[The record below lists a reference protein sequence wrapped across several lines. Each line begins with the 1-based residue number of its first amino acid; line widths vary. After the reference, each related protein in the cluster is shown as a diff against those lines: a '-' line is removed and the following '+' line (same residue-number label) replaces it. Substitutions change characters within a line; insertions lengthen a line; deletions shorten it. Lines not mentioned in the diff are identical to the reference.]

1 MIPTNEIPIKDLAK
15 KYEEKLNKIKVALF
29 DVDGVLTDGKIFY
42 QGSEVGFNR
51 FFHTSDGYGLK
62 LLKKMGLVVG
72 IITGGSSLGV
82 VKRFELLGVDHVYKG
97 SEDKRGAY
105 LKIKEIEKC
114 QDDEV
119 LYIGDEFFDL
129 PILKKV
135 GFSVTTPHASTEV
148 LEAVD
153 YVTQRSGGNGAVR
166 EVVEILRTARKFSPD
181 IPDFD

>member
-1 MIPTNEIPIKDLAK
+1 
-15 KYEEKLNKIKVALF
+15 
-29 DVDGVLTDGKIFY
+29 
-42 QGSEVGFNR
+42 
-51 FFHTSDGYGLK
+51 
-62 LLKKMGLVVG
+62 MGLVVG

-105 LKIKEIEKC
+105 LKIKEIENC
-114 QDDEV
+114 QDDEI

-135 GFSVTTPHASTEV
+135 GFSVTTPHASLEV
-148 LEAVD
+148 LESVD
-153 YVTQRSGGNGAVR
+153 YVTMRSGGNGAVR
-166 EVVEILRTARKFSPD
+166 EVVEILRTARNFSPN